1 MVAVR
6 DRQRRRPKR
15 HLRLRRLAQDAYR
28 RSYVT
33 DITNSVNGIDVE
45 TFSYAYDALGRPTS
59 RNADT
64 FGYNDRSEV
73 TSATIG
79 GNYETHEY
87 DSIGNSIIA
96 SFNGAT
102 NTYSA
107 NNLYRFTGE
116 NNSWV
121 VEGATVS
128 RATLPAV
135 QFSNATVETF
145 KGLKSLS
152 VTFNA
157 QPTRKAYY
165 LTGAVTGLTAA
176 DISGVAYAVTDEAG
190 NDYTENLALTVQD
203 GRIMFTNTKPKG
215 MYIIVR

>member
-28 RSYVT
+28 RSSVT
-33 DITNSVNGIDVE
+33 DITNSVNGIDIE
-45 TFSYAYDALGRPTS
+45 TFSYVYDALSRPTN

-96 SFNGAT
+96 SFNGTT
-102 NTYSA
+102 NAYSA

-116 NNSWV
+116 NNSWL
-121 VEGATVS
+121 VEGATT
-128 RATLPAV
+128 RNATLPAV
-135 QFSNATVETF
+135 QFVHATPDTF
-145 KGLKSLS
+145 KGLKSLA
-152 VTFNA
+152 VTFDEK
-157 QPTRKAYY
+157 PSRKIYY

-176 DISGVAYAVTDEAG
+176 DISGVTYTVTDEAG
-190 NDYTENLALTVQD
+190 NDYTENFALTVQD
-203 GRIMFTNTKPKG
+203 GRLTFTNSKPTG
-215 MYIIVR
+215 MFLIVR

>member
-28 RSYVT
+28 RSSVT
-33 DITNSVNGIDVE
+33 GIANSVNGIDVE
-45 TFSYAYDALGRPTS
+45 TFSYAYDALNRPTN

-135 QFSNATVETF
+135 QFANATPDTF

-152 VTFNA
+152 VTFDA

-176 DISGVAYAVTDEAG
+176 DISGVAYTVIDEDG
-190 NDYTENLALTVQD
+190 NDYTDNLTLTVQD
-203 GRIMFTNTKPKG
+203 GKLVFTNAKPQG
-215 MYIIVR
+215 MFLIVR

>member
-28 RSYVT
+28 RSSVT
-33 DITNSVNGIDVE
+33 DITNSVNGIDIE
-45 TFSYAYDALGRPTS
+45 TFSYVYDALSRPTN

-107 NNLYRFTGE
+107 NNLYRFIGE
-116 NNSWV
+116 NNSWL
-121 VEGATVS
+121 VEGATA
-128 RATLPAV
+128 RNANLPAV
-135 QFSNATVETF
+135 QFANATPETF
-145 KGLKSLS
+145 KGLKSLDI
-152 VTFNA
+152 TFDA
-157 QPTRKAYY
+157 QPTRKAYF
-165 LTGAVTGLTAA
+165 LTGAVTDLTAA
-176 DISGVAYAVTDEAG
+176 DIADVAYTVADEAG
-190 NDYTENLALTVQD
+190 NDYTENFALTVQE
-203 GRIMFTNTKPKG
+203 GRLTFTNSKPKG

>member
-28 RSYVT
+28 RSSVT
-33 DITNSVNGIDVE
+33 GIANSVNGIDVE
-45 TFSYAYDALGRPTS
+45 TFSYAYDALNHPTS

-107 NNLYRFTGE
+107 NNLYRFIGE
-116 NNSWV
+116 NNSWL
-121 VEGATVS
+121 VEGATA
-128 RATLPAV
+128 RNANLPAV
-135 QFSNATVETF
+135 QFANATPETF

-176 DISGVAYAVTDEAG
+176 DISGVAYTVTDEAG
-190 NDYTENLALTVQD
+190 NDYTDLLTLTVQD
-203 GRIMFTNTKPKG
+203 GRLTLVNAKPQGMFL
-215 MYIIVR
+215 IVR